1 MQKNPK
7 FNYESDNFLE
17 KIDHNHEKHLSLI
30 PKSTGFISPGDVLRF
45 VYSGQ
50 LVNVLVVQID
60 RGPGIFLSTQDNKL
74 LACFKLDDSSESVL
88 KIIIRS
94 IYKDRGLASYKII
107 QKSLNSILG
116 PASFRTY
123 NFNKIGNLTKISI
136 EKEKL
141 ILGEENKDNYPN
153 DKNVLKN
160 KKQIKR

>member
-7 FNYESDNFLE
+7 FNYESDIFLK
-17 KIDHNHEKHLSLI
+17 KIDHDDEKYLSLI
-30 PKSTGFISPGDVLRF
+30 PKSTGYISPGDVLRF
-45 VYSGQ
+45 VYTGQ
-50 LVNVLVVQID
+50 IVNVLVVQVD

-107 QKSLNSILG
+107 QKSLKAILG
-116 PASFRTY
+116 PANFRTY

-136 EKEKL
+136 EKQKL
-141 ILGEENKDNYPN
+141 ILDEERKDDSP
-153 DKNVLKN
+153 KEEKVLKN